1 MERKLSQGLGFVE
14 PRGNC
19 EPFAKNGL
27 TIAAGGTNCLLMN
40 KSILLAASLAA
51 SFTLAACNNEPE
63 VLDPNPDPRAAELA
77 NAAAV
82 KPPPA
87 IETSRA
93 YRCKDNSL
101 IYADFYTNG
110 TVTVKE
116 GQAGMPTMLTAAE
129 GKPPYVA
136 EGYSL
141 SANAAQVSYTAPDK
155 GTRSCKA

>member
-1 MERKLSQGLGFVE
+1 MKKNILS
-14 PRGNC
+14 
-19 EPFAKNGL
+19 
-27 TIAAGGTNCLLMN
+27 
-40 KSILLAASLAA
+40 AASLAA
-51 SFTLAACNNEPE
+51 ILALAACSNEPE
-63 VLDPNPDPRAAELA
+63 VIDPNPDPRAAELA
-77 NAAAV
+77 NAAPVEA
-82 KPPPA
+82 PPA
-87 IETSRA
+87 IENSRA

-116 GQAGMPTMLTAAE
+116 GQAGMPTMLTAAD